1 MKKVVLFT
9 FMLMASFAVK
19 AQSYIGFLTDN
30 YSGVNSVI
38 SNPANIADSRFKTD
52 INLIGASGFL
62 ANDYVGVG
70 YSDLVSSDFD
80 YDTDALLTLSDN
92 NNFSGNVDVL
102 GPSFMF
108 NVGRKSSIAI
118 FTRARSFVTGNEFN
132 GESIDDLDD
141 SIDESQDFLVNEG
154 DFFAAGHGW
163 AEVGITYAQEL
174 MNKEEH
180 FLKGG
185 LSFKYLKGFG
195 NAYVAGRNVTIDYDA
210 DGATLPDNST
220 IGTLASTGDLIYGRA
235 DQYDVE
241 DYDYEGPDANGF
253 GFDLGF
259 VYEWRPDYEDYVVTG
274 ADGEKTV
281 MKDKNKYKLKFG
293 LSLTDIGAVNYKGSL
308 VDTYNI
314 NNTITQ
320 DDYDNIE
327 DSDDLQNLYT
337 FTQAT
342 EDLKAGLP
350 TALHF
355 NADWNIKNHFYLNF
369 NTDISMRSAG
379 ENNLRTANVLS
390 LTPRFES
397 KWFSFYLPVSSYQYS
412 GLQVGAGLRAGPL
425 YLGSGSL
432 ISTFTKNEIQGA
444 DVYAGLKI
452 PVYYGQPKDS
462 DGDGIPN
469 KEDGCPKKA
478 GPIEN
483 NGCPW
488 GDTDGDSVLDNED
501 QCPDEAGPV
510 ENNGCPW
517 VDTDG
522 DTLLDNED
530 QCVDV
535 AGPVENN
542 GCPWPDSDGDSVFDK
557 DDNCPDEMGTVA
569 NNGCPEPVV
578 TAEVQK
584 SLNEYAK
591 TILFNT
597 GKSTLKD
604 ESTPVL
610 VDIIGI
616 LNEYPNA
623 NFTIEGHTDSIG
635 SEATNQ
641 KLSEKRAQAV
651 LQFLIDGGISP
662 ARLTAIGYGES
673 KPIATNMYKDG
684 RQKNRRVEINLAQ

>member
-1 MKKVVLFT
+1 MKRVVVAIIFVMVTLT
-9 FMLMASFAVK
+9 AK
-19 AQSYIGFLTDN
+19 AQSYVGFLTDN
-30 YSGVNSVI
+30 YSGVHGVI
-38 SNPANIADSRFKTD
+38 ANPANIADSRFKTD
-52 INLIGASGFL
+52 INLIGASGFF

-70 YSDLVSSDFD
+70 FSELTGSDFEF
-80 YDTDALLTLSDN
+80 DTDANLYLTDN
-92 NNFSGNVDVL
+92 NNFSGNIDIM

-108 NVGRKSSIAI
+108 NVGKTSSMAI
-118 FTRARSFVTGNEFN
+118 YTRARTILTGNEFN

-141 SIDESQDFLVNEG
+141 SIDESQDFMVNEG
-154 DFFAAGHGW
+154 DFYMSGNSW
-163 AEVGITYAQEL
+163 AEIGLTYAQVL
-174 MNKEEH
+174 MNNEQH

-185 LSFKYLKGFG
+185 LSLKYLQGFG
-195 NAYVAGRNVTIDYDA
+195 NAYVTGKNVTIDYDA
-210 DGATLPDNST
+210 DGATLPDSST
-220 IGTLASTGDLIYGRA
+220 SGTLESTGDLYYGRSG
-235 DQYDVE
+235 DYDDD
-241 DYDYEGPDANGF
+241 DYDYEVPDANGF
-253 GFDLGF
+253 GFDLGV
-259 VYEWRPDYEDYVVTG
+259 VYEWRPDYGKYVVKGT
-274 ADGEKTV
+274 DGKTSV
-281 MKDKNKYKLKFG
+281 MKNKNKYKLKLG
-293 LSLTDIGAVNYKGSL
+293 LSLTDIGAVKYKGGL
-308 VDTYNI
+308 IDNYNI

-320 DDYDNIE
+320 EDYDNIE
-327 DSDDLQNLYT
+327 DSEDLQNLYT
-337 FTQAT
+337 FVQSNA
-342 EDLKAGLP
+342 DINAKLP
-350 TALHF
+350 TALHL
-355 NADWNIKNHFYLNF
+355 NVDWNIKNHFYLNL
-369 NTDISMRSAG
+369 NTDLTLRSSG
-379 ENNLRTANVLS
+379 ENTMRTVNLVS

-397 KWFSFYLPVSSYQYS
+397 KWFSFYVPISGYQYS
-412 GLQVGAGLRAGPL
+412 GLQIGAGLRAGPL
-425 YLGSGSL
+425 YLGSGSI
-432 ISTFTKNEIQGA
+432 ISTFTRSEIKGA

-557 DDNCPDEMGTVA
+557 DDDCPNEIGTVA

-578 TAEVQK
+578 TEEVQK
-584 SLNEYAK
+584 SLNAYAK
-591 TILFNT
+591 TILFTT

-610 VDIIGI
+610 VDIISI

-623 NFTIEGHTDSIG
+623 KFTVEGHTDSIG
-635 SEATNQ
+635 SVVTNQ
-641 KLSEKRAQAV
+641 KLSEQRAQAV
-651 LQFLIDGGISP
+651 LQFLVKGGISP
-662 ARLTAIGYGES
+662 SRLTAIGYGES